1 MVGAEMS
8 FYVLTAV
15 KFALGMLVMIL
26 QINILGKYEFSLN
39 TPLNQIQNYVLGGI
53 IGGVIYNQSITV
65 LQFLIILLTWSLV
78 VIVVKVLAESSKVFR
93 KVIAS
98 RPELIV
104 SAGQL
109 DVSRCA
115 KVGLTA
121 EQLSRR
127 LREEDI
133 AGIRDVE
140 AAIMET
146 NGKLTVR
153 THDTQS
159 RGSLLPLITDGRLV
173 EDGLRLAGRD
183 GTWIDRQLKKQGY
196 SSAKQVFL
204 GEFVD
209 GELEVV
215 PFPHNPPR
223 AASKRAPR

>member
-1 MVGAEMS
+1 MS
-8 FYVLTAV
+8 FYVLTAI

-53 IGGVIYNQSITV
+53 IGGGIYNESITV
-65 LQFLIILLTWSLV
+65 LQFLIIVLIWSLV
-78 VIVVKVLAESSKVFR
+78 VIAVKVLAESSRVFR

-98 RPELIV
+98 QPELII
-104 SAGQL
+104 STGQL

-133 AGIRDVE
+133 ASIRDVE

-153 THDTQS
+153 THGAKS
-159 RGSLLPLITDGRLV
+159 RGSLLPLIADGRLV
-173 EDGLRLAGRD
+173 EDGLRLADRD
-183 GTWIDRQLKKQGY
+183 GTWVARQLRDQGY

-204 GEFVD
+204 GELVD
-209 GELEVV
+209 GKLEVV
-215 PFPHNPPR
+215 PFSRKPQ
-223 AASKRAPR
+223 AASGRALR